1 MYENDNF
8 SGYGTGNENTTGTFS
23 GADLNETR
31 TENSYGYEDRSS
43 TQSAAGSTNGYT
55 TYQMGGTT
63 GSNNTE
69 PKKTKKHGGYFRKAM
84 VSVSLGLFFGLFAGV
99 GFYAVQQ
106 GTGMLKTGTDTA
118 VVDEIVP
125 GTTAESTQS
134 TQSGA
139 QLATNVT
146 YVESDV
152 SNVVEKVM
160 PAMVSIVNN
169 FTETANIFGQQ
180 YSQEEAAS
188 GSGII
193 VGKTDDELLIVS
205 NNHVVESADTLT
217 VTFIDGSEA
226 QAQIKGL
233 DSDMDL
239 AVIAVSLSDLSED
252 TKNAITVAT
261 LGNSDDLK
269 LGEPV
274 IAIGNALGYGQS
286 VTNGIVSALNR
297 EITLENG
304 STGTFIQTNA
314 AINPGNSGGALLN
327 MNGEVIGINSN
338 KIGGTTVEGMGYAIP
353 ITSASPIIADLMERQ
368 TRTKVAEDEIGYIGI
383 SLQEVTSQISQMY
396 NMPEGIYVVSV
407 EEGSAADNAGIMK
420 GDIITKFDGSSI
432 TSYSDLQKTLQY
444 YAAGDSATVTVQ
456 RPQNGEYVSIEL
468 NLTLGSR
475 PASQK

>member
-1 MYENDNF
+1 MQIGGNIMYENDNF
-8 SGYGTGNENTTGTFS
+8 SGYETGDENTTGTFS
-23 GADLNETR
+23 GV
-31 TENSYGYEDRSS
+31 
-43 TQSAAGSTNGYT
+43 SAAGSANGYT
-55 TYQMGGTT
+55 TYQMGGST
-63 GSNNTE
+63 GNNTE
-69 PKKTKKHGGYFRKAM
+69 PKNPKKQGGYFRKAM
-84 VSVSLGLFFGLFAGV
+84 VSVSLGLFFGLFAGI

-118 VVDEIVP
+118 VVDEV
-125 GTTAESTQS
+125 TSEAATESSQS
-134 TQSGA
+134 TP

-152 SNVVEKVM
+152 SDVVEKVM

-169 FTETANIFGQQ
+169 FTETANVFGQQ
-180 YSQEEAAS
+180 YTQEEAAS

-226 QAQIKGL
+226 QAQVKGL

-239 AVIAVSLSDLSED
+239 AVIAVSLNDLSDD

-261 LGNSDDLK
+261 LGSSDDLK

-304 STGTFIQTNA
+304 ATGTFIQTNA

-368 TRTKVAEDEIGYIGI
+368 TRTKVAEDEVGYIGI

-407 EEGSAADNAGIMK
+407 EEGSAAANAGIMK

-432 TSYSDLQKTLQY
+432 SSYSDLQKMLQY
-444 YAAGDSATVTVQ
+444 YAAGDSATITVQ

-475 PASQK
+475 PADKK

>member
-1 MYENDNF
+1 M
-8 SGYGTGNENTTGTFS
+8 
-23 GADLNETR
+23 
-31 TENSYGYEDRSS
+31 
-43 TQSAAGSTNGYT
+43 
-55 TYQMGGTT
+55 M
-63 GSNNTE
+63 
-69 PKKTKKHGGYFRKAM
+69 K
-84 VSVSLGLFFGLFAGV
+84 
-99 GFYAVQQ
+99 
-106 GTGMLKTGTDTA
+106 
-118 VVDEIVP
+118 
-125 GTTAESTQS
+125 
-134 TQSGA
+134 
-139 QLATNVT
+139 
-146 YVESDV
+146 
-152 SNVVEKVM
+152 
-160 PAMVSIVNN
+160 
-169 FTETANIFGQQ
+169 
-180 YSQEEAAS
+180 
-188 GSGII
+188 
-193 VGKTDDELLIVS
+193 LLIVS

-226 QAQIKGL
+226 QAQVKGL

-239 AVIAVSLSDLSED
+239 AVIAVSLNDLSDD

-261 LGNSDDLK
+261 LGSSDDLK

-338 KIGGTTVEGMGYAIP
+338 KIGGTAVEGMGYAIP

-368 TRTKVAEDEIGYIGI
+368 TRTKVAEDEVGYIGI

-407 EEGSAADNAGIMK
+407 EEGSAAANAGIMK

-432 TSYSDLQKTLQY
+432 SSYSDLQKTLQY
-444 YAAGDSATVTVQ
+444 YAVGDSVTVTVQ

>member
-1 MYENDNF
+1 
-8 SGYGTGNENTTGTFS
+8 
-23 GADLNETR
+23 
-31 TENSYGYEDRSS
+31 
-43 TQSAAGSTNGYT
+43 
-55 TYQMGGTT
+55 
-63 GSNNTE
+63 
-69 PKKTKKHGGYFRKAM
+69 
-84 VSVSLGLFFGLFAGV
+84 
-99 GFYAVQQ
+99 
-106 GTGMLKTGTDTA
+106 
-118 VVDEIVP
+118 
-125 GTTAESTQS
+125 
-134 TQSGA
+134 
-139 QLATNVT
+139 
-146 YVESDV
+146 
-152 SNVVEKVM
+152 
-160 PAMVSIVNN
+160 MVSIVNN
-169 FTETANIFGQQ
+169 FTETANVFGQQ
-180 YSQEEAAS
+180 YTQEEAAS

-226 QAQIKGL
+226 QAQVKGL

-239 AVIAVSLSDLSED
+239 AVIAVSLNDLSDD

-261 LGNSDDLK
+261 LGSSDDLK

-368 TRTKVAEDEIGYIGI
+368 TRTKVAEDEVGYIGI
-383 SLQEVTSQISQMY
+383 SLREVTSQISQMY

-407 EEGSAADNAGIMK
+407 EEGSAAANAGIMK

-432 TSYSDLQKTLQY
+432 SSYSDLQKTLQY
-444 YAAGDSATVTVQ
+444 YAAGDSVTVTVQ

>member
-8 SGYGTGNENTTGTFS
+8 SGYETGNENTTGTFS
-23 GADLNETR
+23 GV
-31 TENSYGYEDRSS
+31 
-43 TQSAAGSTNGYT
+43 SAAESANGYT
-55 TYQMGGTT
+55 TYQMGGST
-63 GSNNTE
+63 GNNTE

-84 VSVSLGLFFGLFAGV
+84 VSVSLGLFFGLFAGI

-118 VVDEIVP
+118 VVGEVASEAA
-125 GTTAESTQS
+125 TESSQS
-134 TQSGA
+134 TP

-152 SNVVEKVM
+152 SDVVEKVM

-169 FTETANIFGQQ
+169 FTETANVFGQQ
-180 YSQEEAAS
+180 YTQEEAAS

-226 QAQIKGL
+226 QAQVKGL

-239 AVIAVSLSDLSED
+239 AVIAVSLNDLSDD

-261 LGNSDDLK
+261 LGSSDDLK

-304 STGTFIQTNA
+304 STGLENGSTGTFIQTNA

-338 KIGGTTVEGMGYAIP
+338 KIGGTAVEGMGYAIP

-368 TRTKVAEDEIGYIGI
+368 TRTKVAEDEVGYIGI
-383 SLQEVTSQISQMY
+383 SQQEVTSQISQMY

-407 EEGSAADNAGIMK
+407 EEGSAAANAGIMK

-432 TSYSDLQKTLQY
+432 SSYSDLQKMLQY
-444 YAAGDSATVTVQ
+444 YAAGDSVTITVQ
-456 RPQNGEYVSIEL
+456 RPQNGEYVSVEL

-475 PASQK
+475 PADKK

>member
-8 SGYGTGNENTTGTFS
+8 SGYETGNENTTGTFS
-23 GADLNETR
+23 GV
-31 TENSYGYEDRSS
+31 
-43 TQSAAGSTNGYT
+43 SAAGSANGYT
-55 TYQMGGTT
+55 TYQMGGST
-63 GSNNTE
+63 GSNTE
-69 PKKTKKHGGYFRKAM
+69 PKNSKKHGGYFRKAM
-84 VSVSLGLFFGLFAGV
+84 VSVSLGLFFGLFAGI

-118 VVDEIVP
+118 VVGEVASEAA
-125 GTTAESTQS
+125 TESSQS
-134 TQSGA
+134 TP

-152 SNVVEKVM
+152 SDVVEKVM

-169 FTETANIFGQQ
+169 FTETANVFGQQ
-180 YSQEEAAS
+180 YTQEEAAS

-226 QAQIKGL
+226 QAQVKGL

-239 AVIAVSLSDLSED
+239 AVIAVSLNDLSDD

-261 LGNSDDLK
+261 LGSSDDLK

-314 AINPGNSGGALLN
+314 AINP
-327 MNGEVIGINSN
+327 
-338 KIGGTTVEGMGYAIP
+338 

-368 TRTKVAEDEIGYIGI
+368 TRTKVAEDEVGYIGI
-383 SLQEVTSQISQMY
+383 SQQEVTSQISQMY

-407 EEGSAADNAGIMK
+407 EEGSAAANAGIMK

-432 TSYSDLQKTLQY
+432 SSYSDLQKMLQY
-444 YAAGDSATVTVQ
+444 YAAGDSVTITVQ
-456 RPQNGEYVSIEL
+456 RPQNGEYVSVEL

-475 PASQK
+475 PADKK

>member
-8 SGYGTGNENTTGTFS
+8 SGYETGNENTTGTFS
-23 GADLNETR
+23 GV
-31 TENSYGYEDRSS
+31 
-43 TQSAAGSTNGYT
+43 SAAESANGYT
-55 TYQMGGTT
+55 TYQMGGCT
-63 GSNNTE
+63 GSNTE
-69 PKKTKKHGGYFRKAM
+69 PKNSKKHGGYFRKAM
-84 VSVSLGLFFGLFAGV
+84 VSVSLGLFFGLFAGI

-118 VVDEIVP
+118 VVGEVASEAA
-125 GTTAESTQS
+125 TESSQS
-134 TQSGA
+134 TP

-152 SNVVEKVM
+152 SDVVEKVM

-169 FTETANIFGQQ
+169 FTETANVFGQQ
-180 YSQEEAAS
+180 YTQEEAAS

-226 QAQIKGL
+226 QAQVKGL

-239 AVIAVSLSDLSED
+239 AVIAVSLNDLSDD

-261 LGNSDDLK
+261 LGSSDDLK

-304 STGTFIQTNA
+304 STGLENGSTGTFIQTNA

-338 KIGGTTVEGMGYAIP
+338 KIGGTAVEGMGYAIP

-368 TRTKVAEDEIGYIGI
+368 TRTKVAEDEVGYIGI

-407 EEGSAADNAGIMK
+407 EEGSAAANAGIMK

-432 TSYSDLQKTLQY
+432 SSYSDLQKMLQY
-444 YAAGDSATVTVQ
+444 YAAGDSVTITVQ

-475 PASQK
+475 PADKK

>member
-8 SGYGTGNENTTGTFS
+8 SGYETGNENTTGTFS
-23 GADLNETR
+23 GV
-31 TENSYGYEDRSS
+31 
-43 TQSAAGSTNGYT
+43 SAAESANGYT
-55 TYQMGGTT
+55 TYQMGGSN
-63 GSNNTE
+63 GSNTE
-69 PKKTKKHGGYFRKAM
+69 PKNTKKHGGYFRKAM
-84 VSVSLGLFFGLFAGV
+84 VSVSLGLFFGLFAGI

-106 GTGMLKTGTDTA
+106 GTGMLKTDTDTA
-118 VVDEIVP
+118 VVSEVASEAA
-125 GTTAESTQS
+125 TESSQS
-134 TQSGA
+134 TP

-152 SNVVEKVM
+152 SDVVEKVM

-169 FTETANIFGQQ
+169 FTETANVFGQQ
-180 YSQEEAAS
+180 YTQEEAAS

-226 QAQIKGL
+226 QAQVKGL

-239 AVIAVSLSDLSED
+239 AVIAVSLNDLSDD

-261 LGNSDDLK
+261 LGSSDDLK

-304 STGTFIQTNA
+304 STGLENGSTGTFIQTNA

-338 KIGGTTVEGMGYAIP
+338 KIGGTAVEGMGYAIP

-368 TRTKVAEDEIGYIGI
+368 TRTKVAEDEVGYIGI

-407 EEGSAADNAGIMK
+407 EEGSAAANAGIMK
-420 GDIITKFDGSSI
+420 GDIITKFDGSSSS
-432 TSYSDLQKTLQY
+432 SYSDLQKTLQY
-444 YAAGDSATVTVQ
+444 YAAGDSATITVQ
-456 RPQNGEYVSIEL
+456 RPQNGEYVSVEL

-475 PASQK
+475 PADKK

>member
-1 MYENDNF
+1 M
-8 SGYGTGNENTTGTFS
+8 
-23 GADLNETR
+23 
-31 TENSYGYEDRSS
+31 
-43 TQSAAGSTNGYT
+43 
-55 TYQMGGTT
+55 
-63 GSNNTE
+63 
-69 PKKTKKHGGYFRKAM
+69 
-84 VSVSLGLFFGLFAGV
+84 
-99 GFYAVQQ
+99 
-106 GTGMLKTGTDTA
+106 
-118 VVDEIVP
+118 VDEIASEA
-125 GTTAESTQS
+125 TTESTQS
-134 TQSGA
+134 A

-169 FTETANIFGQQ
+169 FTETANVFGQQ
-180 YSQEEAAS
+180 YTQEEAAS

-226 QAQIKGL
+226 QAQVKGL

-239 AVIAVSLSDLSED
+239 AVIAVSLNDLSDD

-261 LGNSDDLK
+261 LGSSDDLK

-338 KIGGTTVEGMGYAIP
+338 KIGGTAVEGMGYAIP

-368 TRTKVAEDEIGYIGI
+368 TRTKVAEDEVGYIGI
-383 SLQEVTSQISQMY
+383 SPQEVTSQISQMY

-407 EEGSAADNAGIMK
+407 EEGSAAANAGIMK

-432 TSYSDLQKTLQY
+432 SSYSDLQKMLQY
-444 YAAGDSATVTVQ
+444 YAAGDSVTITVQ
-456 RPQNGEYVSIEL
+456 RPQNGEYVSVEL

-475 PASQK
+475 PADKK

>member
-1 MYENDNF
+1 
-8 SGYGTGNENTTGTFS
+8 
-23 GADLNETR
+23 
-31 TENSYGYEDRSS
+31 
-43 TQSAAGSTNGYT
+43 
-55 TYQMGGTT
+55 
-63 GSNNTE
+63 
-69 PKKTKKHGGYFRKAM
+69 
-84 VSVSLGLFFGLFAGV
+84 
-99 GFYAVQQ
+99 
-106 GTGMLKTGTDTA
+106 
-118 VVDEIVP
+118 
-125 GTTAESTQS
+125 
-134 TQSGA
+134 
-139 QLATNVT
+139 
-146 YVESDV
+146 
-152 SNVVEKVM
+152 M

-169 FTETANIFGQQ
+169 FTETANVFGQQ
-180 YSQEEAAS
+180 YTQEEAAS

-226 QAQIKGL
+226 QAQVKGL

-239 AVIAVSLSDLSED
+239 AVIAVSLNDLSDD

-261 LGNSDDLK
+261 LGSSDDLK

-338 KIGGTTVEGMGYAIP
+338 KIGGTAVEGMGYAIP

-368 TRTKVAEDEIGYIGI
+368 TRTKVAEDEVGYIGI
-383 SLQEVTSQISQMY
+383 SLKEVTSQISQMY

-407 EEGSAADNAGIMK
+407 EEGSAAANAGIMK

-432 TSYSDLQKTLQY
+432 SSYSDLQKMLQY
-444 YAAGDSATVTVQ
+444 YAAGDSVTITVQ
-456 RPQNGEYVSIEL
+456 RPQNGEYVSVEL

-475 PASQK
+475 PADKK

>member
-8 SGYGTGNENTTGTFS
+8 SGYETGNENTTGTFS
-23 GADLNETR
+23 GV
-31 TENSYGYEDRSS
+31 
-43 TQSAAGSTNGYT
+43 SAAESANGYT
-55 TYQMGGTT
+55 TYQMGGST
-63 GSNNTE
+63 GNNTE

-84 VSVSLGLFFGLFAGV
+84 VSVSLGLFFGLFAGI

-118 VVDEIVP
+118 VVSEIAAEA
-125 GTTAESTQS
+125 TTESTQS
-134 TQSGA
+134 SVQS
-139 QLATNVT
+139 ATNVT

-152 SNVVEKVM
+152 SDVVEKVM

-169 FTETANIFGQQ
+169 FTETANVFGQQ
-180 YSQEEAAS
+180 YTQEEAAS

-226 QAQIKGL
+226 QAQVKGL

-239 AVIAVSLSDLSED
+239 AVIAVSLNDLSDD

-261 LGNSDDLK
+261 LGSSDDLK

-338 KIGGTTVEGMGYAIP
+338 KIGGTTVEGMVTVEGMGYAIP

-368 TRTKVAEDEIGYIGI
+368 TRTKVAEDEVGYIGI

-407 EEGSAADNAGIMK
+407 EEGSAAANAGIMK

-432 TSYSDLQKTLQY
+432 SSYSDLQKTLQY
-444 YAAGDSATVTVQ
+444 YAAGDSATITVQ
-456 RPQNGEYVSIEL
+456 RPQNGEYVSVEL

-475 PASQK
+475 PADKK

>member
-8 SGYGTGNENTTGTFS
+8 SGYETGNENTTGTFS
-23 GADLNETR
+23 GV
-31 TENSYGYEDRSS
+31 
-43 TQSAAGSTNGYT
+43 SAAESANGYT
-55 TYQMGGTT
+55 TYQMGGST
-63 GSNNTE
+63 GSNTE

-84 VSVSLGLFFGLFAGV
+84 VSVSLGLFFGLFAGI

-106 GTGMLKTGTDTA
+106 GTGMLKTGTGTA
-118 VVDEIVP
+118 VVDEIAAEA
-125 GTTAESTQS
+125 TTESTQS
-134 TQSGA
+134 STQGSV
-139 QLATNVT
+139 QSATNVT

-152 SNVVEKVM
+152 SDVVEKVM

-169 FTETANIFGQQ
+169 FTETANVFGQQ
-180 YSQEEAAS
+180 YTQEEAAS

-226 QAQIKGL
+226 QAQVKGL

-239 AVIAVSLSDLSED
+239 AVIAVSLNDLSDD

-261 LGNSDDLK
+261 LGSSDDLK

-368 TRTKVAEDEIGYIGI
+368 TRTKVAEDEVGYIGI

-407 EEGSAADNAGIMK
+407 EEGSAAANAGIMK

-432 TSYSDLQKTLQY
+432 SSYSDLQKTLQY
-444 YAAGDSATVTVQ
+444 YAAGDSATITVQ
-456 RPQNGEYVSIEL
+456 RPQNGEYVSVEL

-475 PASQK
+475 PADKK

>member
-8 SGYGTGNENTTGTFS
+8 SGYETGNENTTGTFS
-23 GADLNETR
+23 GV
-31 TENSYGYEDRSS
+31 
-43 TQSAAGSTNGYT
+43 SAAESANGYT
-55 TYQMGGTT
+55 TYQMGGST
-63 GSNNTE
+63 GNNTE
-69 PKKTKKHGGYFRKAM
+69 PKNSKKHGGYFRKAM
-84 VSVSLGLFFGLFAGV
+84 VSVSLGLFFGLFAGI

-118 VVDEIVP
+118 VVGEVASEAA
-125 GTTAESTQS
+125 TESSQS
-134 TQSGA
+134 TP

-152 SNVVEKVM
+152 SDVVEKVM

-169 FTETANIFGQQ
+169 FTETANVFGQQ
-180 YSQEEAAS
+180 YTQEEAAS

-226 QAQIKGL
+226 QAQVKGL

-239 AVIAVSLSDLSED
+239 AVIAVSLNDLSDD

-261 LGNSDDLK
+261 LGSSDDLK

-304 STGTFIQTNA
+304 STGLENGSTGTFIQTNA

-338 KIGGTTVEGMGYAIP
+338 KIGGTAVEGMGYAIP

-368 TRTKVAEDEIGYIGI
+368 TRTKVAEDEVGYIGI
-383 SLQEVTSQISQMY
+383 SRQEVTSQISQMY

-407 EEGSAADNAGIMK
+407 EEGSAAANAGIMK

-432 TSYSDLQKTLQY
+432 SSYSDLQKMLQY
-444 YAAGDSATVTVQ
+444 YAAGDSVTITVQ

-475 PASQK
+475 PADKK

>member
-8 SGYGTGNENTTGTFS
+8 SGYETGDENTTGTFS
-23 GADLNETR
+23 GV
-31 TENSYGYEDRSS
+31 
-43 TQSAAGSTNGYT
+43 SAAGSANGYT
-55 TYQMGGTT
+55 TYQMGGST
-63 GSNNTE
+63 GSNTE
-69 PKKTKKHGGYFRKAM
+69 PKTPKKQGGYFRKAM
-84 VSVSLGLFFGLFAGV
+84 VSVSLGLFFGLFAGI

-106 GTGMLKTGTDTA
+106 GTGMLKTGADTA
-118 VVDEIVP
+118 VVDEVAAEA
-125 GTTAESTQS
+125 TTESTQS
-134 TQSGA
+134 SVQS
-139 QLATNVT
+139 ATNVT

-152 SNVVEKVM
+152 SDVVEKVM

-169 FTETANIFGQQ
+169 FTETANVFGQQ
-180 YSQEEAAS
+180 YTQEEAAS

-226 QAQIKGL
+226 QAQVKGL

-239 AVIAVSLSDLSED
+239 AVIAVSLNDLSDD

-261 LGNSDDLK
+261 LGSSDDLK

-304 STGTFIQTNA
+304 STGLENGSTGTFIQTNA

-338 KIGGTTVEGMGYAIP
+338 KIGGTAVEGMGYAIP

-368 TRTKVAEDEIGYIGI
+368 TRTKVAEDEVGYIGI
-383 SLQEVTSQISQMY
+383 FPQEVTSQISQMY

-407 EEGSAADNAGIMK
+407 EEGSAAANAGIMK

-432 TSYSDLQKTLQY
+432 SSYSDLQKMLQY
-444 YAAGDSATVTVQ
+444 YAAGDSVTITVQ
-456 RPQNGEYVSIEL
+456 RPQNGEYVSVEL

-475 PASQK
+475 PADKK

>member
-1 MYENDNF
+1 MQIGGNIMYENDNF
-8 SGYGTGNENTTGTFS
+8 SGYETGDENTTGTFS
-23 GADLNETR
+23 GV
-31 TENSYGYEDRSS
+31 
-43 TQSAAGSTNGYT
+43 SAAESANGYT
-55 TYQMGGTT
+55 TYQMGGST
-63 GSNNTE
+63 GNNTE
-69 PKKTKKHGGYFRKAM
+69 PKKTKKQGGYFRKAM
-84 VSVSLGLFFGLFAGV
+84 VSVSLGLFFGLFAGI

-118 VVDEIVP
+118 VVDEVASEAA
-125 GTTAESTQS
+125 TESSQS
-134 TQSGA
+134 TP

-152 SNVVEKVM
+152 SDVVEKVM

-169 FTETANIFGQQ
+169 FTETANVFGQQ
-180 YSQEEAAS
+180 YTQEEAAS

-226 QAQIKGL
+226 QAQVKGL

-239 AVIAVSLSDLSED
+239 AVIAVSLNDLSDD

-261 LGNSDDLK
+261 LGSSDDLK

-304 STGTFIQTNA
+304 ATGTFIQTNA
-314 AINPGNSGGALLN
+314 AINTGNSGGALLN

-368 TRTKVAEDEIGYIGI
+368 TRTKVAEDEVGYIGI

-407 EEGSAADNAGIMK
+407 EEGSAAANAGIMK

-432 TSYSDLQKTLQY
+432 SSYSDLQKMLQY
-444 YAAGDSATVTVQ
+444 YAAGDSATITVQ

-475 PASQK
+475 PADKK

>member
-1 MYENDNF
+1 
-8 SGYGTGNENTTGTFS
+8 
-23 GADLNETR
+23 
-31 TENSYGYEDRSS
+31 
-43 TQSAAGSTNGYT
+43 
-55 TYQMGGTT
+55 
-63 GSNNTE
+63 
-69 PKKTKKHGGYFRKAM
+69 
-84 VSVSLGLFFGLFAGV
+84 
-99 GFYAVQQ
+99 
-106 GTGMLKTGTDTA
+106 
-118 VVDEIVP
+118 
-125 GTTAESTQS
+125 
-134 TQSGA
+134 
-139 QLATNVT
+139 
-146 YVESDV
+146 
-152 SNVVEKVM
+152 M

-169 FTETANIFGQQ
+169 FTETANVFGQQ
-180 YSQEEAAS
+180 YTQEEAAS

-226 QAQIKGL
+226 QAQVKGL

-239 AVIAVSLSDLSED
+239 AVIAVSLNDLSDD

-261 LGNSDDLK
+261 LGSSDDLK

-338 KIGGTTVEGMGYAIP
+338 KIGGTAVEGMGYAIP

-368 TRTKVAEDEIGYIGI
+368 TRTKVAEDEVGYIGI
-383 SLQEVTSQISQMY
+383 SPQEVTSQISQMY

-407 EEGSAADNAGIMK
+407 EEGSAAANAGIMK

-432 TSYSDLQKTLQY
+432 SSYSDLQKMLQY
-444 YAAGDSATVTVQ
+444 YAAGDSVTITVQ
-456 RPQNGEYVSIEL
+456 RPQNGEYVSVEL

-475 PASQK
+475 PADKK

>member
-1 MYENDNF
+1 
-8 SGYGTGNENTTGTFS
+8 
-23 GADLNETR
+23 
-31 TENSYGYEDRSS
+31 
-43 TQSAAGSTNGYT
+43 
-55 TYQMGGTT
+55 
-63 GSNNTE
+63 
-69 PKKTKKHGGYFRKAM
+69 
-84 VSVSLGLFFGLFAGV
+84 
-99 GFYAVQQ
+99 
-106 GTGMLKTGTDTA
+106 MLKTGADTA
-118 VVDEIVP
+118 VVDEVAAEA
-125 GTTAESTQS
+125 TTESTQCS
-134 TQSGA
+134 VQS
-139 QLATNVT
+139 ATNVT

-152 SNVVEKVM
+152 SDVVEKVM

-169 FTETANIFGQQ
+169 FTETANVFGQQ
-180 YSQEEAAS
+180 YTQEEAAS

-226 QAQIKGL
+226 QAQVKGL

-239 AVIAVSLSDLSED
+239 AVIAVSLNDLSDD

-261 LGNSDDLK
+261 LGSSDDLK

-274 IAIGNALGYGQS
+274 IAIGNALGYGLS

-297 EITLENG
+297 EITLENGSTGLENG

-338 KIGGTTVEGMGYAIP
+338 KIGGTAVEGMGYAIP

-368 TRTKVAEDEIGYIGI
+368 TRTKVAEDEVGYIGI
-383 SLQEVTSQISQMY
+383 SLQNVTSQISQMY

-407 EEGSAADNAGIMK
+407 EEGSAAANAGIMK

-432 TSYSDLQKTLQY
+432 SSYSDLQKMLQY
-444 YAAGDSATVTVQ
+444 YAAGDSVTITVQ
-456 RPQNGEYVSIEL
+456 RPQNGEYVSVEL

-475 PASQK
+475 PADKK